1 MKKLTNRLNKVI
13 AALTYQVAS
22 KGAGLASDF
31 GWYQPKVPA
40 KLCK

>member
-1 MKKLTNRLNKVI
+1 MKNLKKQLNRVF

-22 KGAGLASDF
+22 KGAGLASDC